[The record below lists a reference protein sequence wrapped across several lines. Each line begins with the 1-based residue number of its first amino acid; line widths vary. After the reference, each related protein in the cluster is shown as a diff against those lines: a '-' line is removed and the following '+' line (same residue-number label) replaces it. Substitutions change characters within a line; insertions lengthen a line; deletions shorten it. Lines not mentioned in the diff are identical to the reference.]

1 MKRRKFLLGVGSAA
15 AAGSALIGSGAF
27 SQVDAQRQVTIQVAE
42 DPNAYLGMN
51 DCIGRDGE
59 PTANSSF
66 AEIDEDGHLAVD
78 MGPSG
83 YGPGDGGQGVNSE
96 SISWFDNVFQL
107 CNQGKECVGLWI
119 DEKRGDDPERVTF
132 YVDSDKP
139 PARYVEDDLTTR
151 ERVSNDGSLQEIG
164 NSREDA
170 IRLDL
175 GECVC
180 VGIQTYTREDDSY
193 EITNPSEGD
202 QLLEG
207 VTISADVEAS
217 VCDTTT
223 SECPWLTGE
232 YRCTTYERSAGGYE
246 RTGTRF
252 QIFNEGDLGTQYDLA
267 VANSPSDFKDDE
279 FIEGNTDHRQVVDAS
294 YPKNAIVVWDGCD
307 DGNPPQADPEE
318 FIRWSDYKNLRNV
331 VDLDDWY
338 DKYGTGPGSPSGAPS
353 DFDGDLW
360 VSELTL
366 PEFSPDGDSSGQVG
380 PDNEIPED
388 QYPDM
393 SDAAEEEGWITCQ
406 KNDQS

>member
-1 MKRRKFLLGVGSAA
+1 
-15 AAGSALIGSGAF
+15 
-27 SQVDAQRQVTIQVAE
+27 
-42 DPNAYLGMN
+42 
-51 DCIGRDGE
+51 
-59 PTANSSF
+59 
-66 AEIDEDGHLAVD
+66 
-78 MGPSG
+78 
-83 YGPGDGGQGVNSE
+83 
-96 SISWFDNVFQL
+96 
-107 CNQGKECVGLWI
+107 
-119 DEKRGDDPERVTF
+119 
-132 YVDSDKP
+132 
-139 PARYVEDDLTTR
+139 
-151 ERVSNDGSLQEIG
+151 
-164 NSREDA
+164 
-170 IRLDL
+170 
-175 GECVC
+175 
-180 VGIQTYTREDDSY
+180 
-193 EITNPSEGD
+193 
-202 QLLEG
+202 LEG

-294 YPKNAIVVWDGCD
+294 YPKNAIVAWDGCD